1 MNRSQSPPTHELEG
15 EAATFDIFVQS
26 VDLRWCL
33 LLHCDFASLAAV
45 RQLASP
51 FTADVPLVLS
61 SEHWCAS
68 ASNRTALHAAQW
80 AAGGD
85 TLHVALSQPLGQTVV
100 SLRCSTAGEREL
112 ALAGGAE
119 VDEEG
124 EAGGDDLVMVVLHPI
139 GHESRLT
146 AAQLGDMAPSLAQFL
161 HEPLTRTTTEVEG
174 PTHNQAVKSVSAA
187 PDAIVRADRPDA
199 PPPPARGLRARR
211 SRHLVAS
218 GGLDGISRVSGVT
231 PRGNTLEAAPLSVAL
246 RHGSH
251 LTAAEVRP
259 SGALLTACEHSSTLR
274 VYELEPVHLAAER
287 IAAAGMEPP
296 HPSTHEWNYVE
307 RARLSH
313 TDAPP
318 SVAAAAWLDDG
329 TLVEAGYAEQP
340 EQAGAAAAAAGG
352 GAPPCR
358 VLRTW
363 RLSSDHSSSTPP
375 PAVSVA
381 RYYDGRGEARLD
393 DGAGDVSALAAADGL
408 VVVTHNPLDLTRP
421 PPHLGSGF
429 TDVWRAVPS
438 QSGDASAPPELAP
451 RWLPVRPWGCAG
463 GLTAHRRRPGRRR
476 SAGCASTPRRCTR
489 VRSGARGD
497 DRCPRRPPSRR
508 PPSRSQTPRL
518 AVLRRADCHRRR
530 RQHRAAVAGG
540 HRGGAG
546 VLAGADGRRRG
557 ARPHRAAEVLR
568 RL

>member
-1 MNRSQSPPTHELEG
+1 
-15 EAATFDIFVQS
+15 
-26 VDLRWCL
+26 
-33 LLHCDFASLAAV
+33 
-45 RQLASP
+45 
-51 FTADVPLVLS
+51 
-61 SEHWCAS
+61 
-68 ASNRTALHAAQW
+68 
-80 AAGGD
+80 
-85 TLHVALSQPLGQTVV
+85 
-100 SLRCSTAGEREL
+100 
-112 ALAGGAE
+112 
-119 VDEEG
+119 
-124 EAGGDDLVMVVLHPI
+124 
-139 GHESRLT
+139 
-146 AAQLGDMAPSLAQFL
+146 
-161 HEPLTRTTTEVEG
+161 
-174 PTHNQAVKSVSAA
+174 
-187 PDAIVRADRPDA
+187 
-199 PPPPARGLRARR
+199 
-211 SRHLVAS
+211 
-218 GGLDGISRVSGVT
+218 
-231 PRGNTLEAAPLSVAL
+231 
-246 RHGSH
+246 
-251 LTAAEVRP
+251 
-259 SGALLTACEHSSTLR
+259 
-274 VYELEPVHLAAER
+274 
-287 IAAAGMEPP
+287 MEPP

-489 VRSGARGD
+489 VRSGAG
-497 DRCPRRPPSRR
+497 
-508 PPSRSQTPRL
+508 
-518 AVLRRADCHRRR
+518 
-530 RQHRAAVAGG
+530 
-540 HRGGAG
+540 
-546 VLAGADGRRRG
+546 
-557 ARPHRAAEVLR
+557 
-568 RL
+568 